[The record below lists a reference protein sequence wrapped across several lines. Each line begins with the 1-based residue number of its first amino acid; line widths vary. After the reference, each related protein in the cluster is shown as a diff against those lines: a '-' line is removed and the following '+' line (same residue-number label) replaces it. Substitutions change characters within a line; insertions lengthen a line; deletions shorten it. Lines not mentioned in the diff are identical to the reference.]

1 MKGMD
6 GITATRQITAAHP
19 EAKIMM
25 VTDYNDADLKR
36 AAREAGAAEYIVKE
50 DLFEILD
57 VLRTVASPN

>member
-1 MKGMD
+1 MLGRLAGFVRVRAAAARLDID
-6 GITATRQITAAHP
+6 GHRH
-19 EAKIMM
+19 EG
-25 VTDYNDADLKR
+25 DGRR